1 MVISPSIARRPSI
14 TWLRCAPRLQCGG
27 APTLSPPPHTPPGQS
42 APLPTVAGALGEIV
56 WLFSNSVAHRHLFIA
71 DLEWMVMPPLL
82 LGQFRLFRAG
92 ERPAGLALWAYLSD
106 EAEARLNAGIGKLKP
121 EEWKSGPHLW
131 LVELIAPLGG
141 AEEMLADLQ
150 ANVFGDQTFKLHRT
164 GPDGVRRV
172 EVMGGATGSGA
183 AA

>member
-1 MVISPSIARRPSI
+1 MTATSHPPAPVSPDTGSGAQIS
-14 TWLRCAPRLQCGG
+14 
-27 APTLSPPPHTPPGQS
+27 S
-42 APLPTVAGALGEIV
+42 APLPTMASALGEIV
-56 WLFSNSVAHRHLFIA
+56 WLFSNSIAHRHLFIA

-82 LGQFRLFRAG
+82 LGQFRLFRAND
-92 ERPAGLALWAYLSD
+92 RPAGLALWAHLSD
-106 EAEARLNAGIGKLKP
+106 EVEARLQSGIGKLKP

-150 ANVFGDQTFKLHRT
+150 ANIFGDASFKLHRT

-172 EVMGGATGSGA
+172 EVMGGLAPDGGWA
-183 AA
+183 R